1 MKKNFAVIGYGGQ
14 GKWHCRQLE
23 GSDAGRLK
31 GVWDINPEKRE
42 EALAAGIYVYSSLD
56 ELLGDEQVDVGV
68 VAVPNDD
75 HENLVIALLNAGKH
89 VICEKPVTMTV
100 ASFDRMAEA
109 AKANN
114 RLFSVMQNRRWD
126 VDFLTMKRFLH
137 SGRIGKLLNV
147 ESRIHG
153 SRGIPGDWRCYKE
166 KGGGM
171 MLDWGVHLIDQILQL
186 TGPDDPVIRIYC
198 DVHNILG
205 YEVDDNFTLRLTF
218 ESGARATVEVG
229 TYNFTRLPRLYMQC
243 ENGGAIFVTGAE
255 ELAVTELKLW
265 NEKEVTP
272 EQIGSGVSK
281 TMAKRDNMTVES
293 YTVPREPSDVHD
305 YYRNFC
311 KAVDGE
317 EEILIK
323 LPEVRR
329 VLAVMQT
336 ALECA
341 ETNTVREVRI

>member
-1 MKKNFAVIGYGGQ
+1 MKKNFAVIGYGGE
-14 GKWHCRQLE
+14 GKWHCSQLE
-23 GSDAGRLK
+23 GSDVGRLK
-31 GVWDINPEKRE
+31 GVWDTDPEKRE
-42 EALAAGIYVYSSLD
+42 EALAAGIYVYSNLE
-56 ELLGDEQVDVGV
+56 ELLADEQVDAGI
-68 VAVPNDD
+68 VATPNDD
-75 HENLVIALLNAGKH
+75 HKELTIKLLEAGKH
-89 VICEKPVTMTV
+89 VICEKPVEMTV
-100 ASFDRMAEA
+100 AAFDEMVAA
-109 AKANN
+109 AKAND
-114 RLFSVMQNRRWD
+114 RLFTVYQNRRWD
-126 VDFLTMKRFLH
+126 VDFLTLKRILH
-137 SGRIGKLLNV
+137 SGQIGKLLNV

-229 TYNFTRLPRLYMQC
+229 TYNFATLPRFYMQC
-243 ENGGAIFVTGAE
+243 EEGGTIFVTGRE
-255 ELAVTELKLW
+255 EPPVTKLRKW
-265 NEKEVTP
+265 NEKDVTP

-281 TMAKRDNMTVES
+281 TMAKRDHVTVDT